1 MKLFQ
6 NSDPS
11 QLYKDLKFPGSILKF
26 PGSILKFRLHW
37 CLTCFLRLSNCF
49 SPTLSHVEPPLPGL
63 LSSILA
69 FAWPVGCASNEHDFV
84 KLTKS
89 NSLGGVIEAAKI
101 FERKIKR
108 KIWSISI
115 NIFNKHVEYIYI
127 NMNNISIYMYWYC
140 TSVVWERYVASRR
153 LEACLHGPLQ
163 QHLWISQWKPMRGMS
178 QFKGAQLKLAKYQ
191 MDSNGTCLCVCVWLC
206 VTIKKSTITTSR
218 VSSSP
223 YGVHGISNH
232 HTNPELRQFM
242 QCSFKFGK
250 PADLAGSHGDTV
262 MECYGMLAIFVKPDS
277 PELISNIKLITN
289 INIQTISHEILNWG
303 HLRWL
308 WLTKILSLSGELRG
322 GLFGSARGGGT
333 TAWQTAWR
341 NPGTCK
347 LRDMRIDDIR
357 DHQ

>member
-1 MKLFQ
+1 M
-6 NSDPS
+6 
-11 QLYKDLKFPGSILKF
+11 
-26 PGSILKFRLHW
+26 
-37 CLTCFLRLSNCF
+37 
-49 SPTLSHVEPPLPGL
+49 
-63 LSSILA
+63 
-69 FAWPVGCASNEHDFV
+69 
-84 KLTKS
+84 
-89 NSLGGVIEAAKI
+89 
-101 FERKIKR
+101 
-108 KIWSISI
+108 
-115 NIFNKHVEYIYI
+115 
-127 NMNNISIYMYWYC
+127 
-140 TSVVWERYVASRR
+140 WERYVASKR

-277 PELISNIKLITN
+277 PELITNIKLITN
-289 INIQTISHEILNWG
+289 INIQTIYHEILNWG

-341 NPGTCK
+341 NPGNMQTKRYENWWYKGPPVTPYFHDVWC
-347 LRDMRIDDIR
+347 LLWLGFQITVEPRLNIR
-357 DHQ
+357 DFSLHQAVLLGTESAHLISIQNGKCWKVGGIQSSSLSTTPKLKLLQV